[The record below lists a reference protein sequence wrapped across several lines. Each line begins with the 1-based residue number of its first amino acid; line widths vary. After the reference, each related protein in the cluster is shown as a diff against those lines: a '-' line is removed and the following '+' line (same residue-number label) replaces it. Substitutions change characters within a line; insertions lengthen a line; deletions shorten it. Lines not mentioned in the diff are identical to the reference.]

1 MGGDIVMQ
9 SIDLAS
15 LLSPTSVQSFL
26 ETVWSRRAFLARSER
41 RDRFAGLLDLPE
53 FEFLLS
59 SVATP
64 GWISF
69 VKDVVRAPS
78 REELTRDGTLDV
90 AAIYR
95 AVADGQSLLLTRVHR
110 LHRRTGLLCRQ
121 VAADFRSAGVVLRKP
136 IRANAYFTPPRAQG
150 FAPHYDD
157 HDVLVLQLHGD
168 KLWRIHG
175 EAVKWPR
182 KPMVDALAA
191 DALNPKA
198 QEVILRAGDVFYL
211 PRGFVH
217 EAIAQDAS
225 SLHLTLSVQAAT
237 WSDVFERLIDIEYRL
252 GEPLPIG
259 FCAGGASRAPDKARM
274 AQIIDDMA
282 RSTVL
287 DRAMA
292 DIYNSAFIEGDPPAA
307 GLLEHE
313 NASEKVESNSWLSLA
328 NGIFADVEVIGDT
341 AVLRLPGA
349 ALRADARALPFFRSL
364 CKKERKAFRLCDLVD
379 PGEALEL
386 IDLAKELVRRGV
398 LIVHSG

>member
-1 MGGDIVMQ
+1 MQ

-26 ETVWSRRAFLARSER
+26 ETVWSRRALLARSER
-41 RDRFAGLLDLPE
+41 RDRFAGLLDLAE

-59 SVATP
+59 AVATP
-64 GWISF
+64 GWLSF

-95 AVADGQSLLLTRVHR
+95 AVADNQSLLLTKVHR

-121 VAADFRSAGVVLRKP
+121 ITTDFRSAGVVLRKP

-157 HDVLVLQLHGD
+157 HDVLVLQLHGE

-198 QEVILRAGDVFYL
+198 QEVILQTGDVFYL

-217 EAIAQDAS
+217 EAIAQDTS

-237 WSDVFERLIDIEYRL
+237 WSDVFERLIDIEHRL

-259 FCAGGASRAPDKARM
+259 FCAGGASAAPDKAR
-274 AQIIDDMA
+274 IVEISDNMA
-282 RSTVL
+282 RSTTIN
-287 DRAMA
+287 RAMA
-292 DIYNSAFIEGDPPAA
+292 DIYNSTLIEGDLPAT
-307 GLLEHE
+307 GLLERE
-313 NASEKVESNSWLSLA
+313 NAYAKVEPNSWLSVA
-328 NGIFADVEVIGDT
+328 SGISADVEVVGDT

-349 ALRADARALPFFRSL
+349 ALRADARALPFFKSL
-364 CKKERKAFRLCDLVD
+364 CKKEREAFRLCDLAD
-379 PGEALEL
+379 QGDSLAL

-398 LIVHSG
+398 LIIRSP